1 MPSRVE
7 GNFRVRKCRYR
18 HSIFPLDRD
27 SEILSIRGVRE
38 GIPITVLIN
47 TDLTTLSM
55 KNNSLPSL
63 LVA

>member
-18 HSIFPLDRD
+18 HSIFPFDRD

-38 GIPITVLIN
+38 GIPIHSAN
-47 TDLTTLSM
+47 QHRPHDAQHEKQLT
-55 KNNSLPSL
+55 
-63 LVA
+63 A